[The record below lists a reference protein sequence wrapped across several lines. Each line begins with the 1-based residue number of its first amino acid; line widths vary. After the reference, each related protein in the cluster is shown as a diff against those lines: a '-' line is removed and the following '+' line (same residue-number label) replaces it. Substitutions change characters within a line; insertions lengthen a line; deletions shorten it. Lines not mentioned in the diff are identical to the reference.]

1 MVRQSVYNIPAMNV
15 LLHPVGSHGDVHPFV
30 GIGRAL
36 KDRGHRVTL
45 VTGSIFRDL
54 AERNG
59 FDFAPIG
66 TDEDYHTFTRNPDLW
81 RPMRSLWAI
90 FGNETFRRHLR
101 QAYQLLAERY
111 EPVNTVILGGS
122 LGVAARLAHDSL
134 GVPLATADLQPMALG
149 SVADPPLFP
158 TLRMRSWWPH
168 WYRRFLYWTGDKVI
182 LDRLIGKPLNA
193 LRREL
198 GLPPVSRIWM
208 KWRLSPQLVL
218 GLFPDWFGSA
228 PDWPPQT
235 RTVGFVRYDQGET
248 KELPAAVR
256 DFLDAGPP
264 PVVVTFGSAMRQGRP
279 YFEAAVEGCKLLG
292 VRGLLLGQG
301 GDQIPPHLP
310 PGVAHADYA
319 PFSLV
324 FSRAAAV
331 IHHGGIGTTAQALTA
346 GVPQMVMPLAF
357 DQPDNARRLE
367 RLGVGRSLYPKRFTG
382 PQVAARLQE
391 LTTSPAIASACKELA
406 ARLAAADPLDEVCRL
421 IERLKGTDRATP

>member
-1 MVRQSVYNIPAMNV
+1 MTARAYYNLAMNV

-30 GIGRAL
+30 GLGRAL

-54 AERNG
+54 ADRHG

-66 TDEDYHTFTRNPDLW
+66 TDDDYHDFTHNPDLW
-81 RPMRSLWAI
+81 RPLRSMWAL
-90 FGNETFRRHLR
+90 FGNERFERQLR
-101 QAYQLLAERY
+101 QAYRLLAERY
-111 EPVNTVILGGS
+111 EPGDTVIVGGS
-122 LGVAARLAHDSL
+122 LGVAARLAHDAL
-134 GVPLATADLQPMALG
+134 GVPLATADLQPLALN

-168 WYRRFLYWTGDKVI
+168 WFRRSLYWTGDVAV

-198 GLPPVSRIWM
+198 GLPPVTRIWTR
-208 KWRLSPQLVL
+208 WRFSPQLIL

-228 PDWPPQT
+228 PDWPPQLS
-235 RTVGFVRYDQGET
+235 TVGFVRYDQGET

-264 PVVVTFGSAMRQGRP
+264 PVVVTFGSAMRLGRP
-279 YFEAAVEGCKLLG
+279 YFEAAVEACGLLG
-292 VRGLLLGQG
+292 VRGLLLGRS
-301 GDQIPPHLP
+301 GDQIPPVLP

-324 FSRAAAV
+324 LPRAAAV

-346 GVPQMVMPLAF
+346 GVPQLVMPLAF

-367 RLGVGRSLYPKRFTG
+367 RLGVARSLPPNRFTG
-382 PQVAARLQE
+382 PRVAALLGE
-391 LTTSPAIASACKELA
+391 LTTSPAVASACKA
-406 ARLAAADPLDEVCRL
+406 AAAKLSAADPLDEACRL
-421 IERLKGTDRATP
+421 IEALKGTDRT